1 VKKQDYY
8 FKYIKYKIKY
18 LEYKEESD
26 KIFKNYMNTNLSD
39 GLLSLD
45 FLHDNQKSKV
55 KNKEFYDMIN
65 EKEIV
70 IYNGTTPNN
79 LEYFLHNQLIDMN
92 NEDSIFHN
100 KIINSN
106 KIIDTINLKD
116 YICILDKS
124 NNNKEIEKKL
134 SIIFNINKFD
144 ITFIGNC
151 EDFLNRKSEINK
163 KFLTPTNKLKRQYLI
178 QAIKIGFLPKSL
190 NKIINFNS
198 LNGDDE
204 KIFNEL
210 NILKIFIDESKPY
223 LKKLSD
229 NNIPFYIN
237 YLDDL
242 SKIRK
247 TIELIKNKDDI
258 KIYYNGKFK
267 YLVEKIVFSMK
278 EARDIYYVE
287 EIKLLMKKDL
297 SNKYILV
304 TGDLIQSYR
313 CIVNKISTINTVLS
327 IIRFIALYDNDLLN
341 IYGNPFELLTTKND
355 IINNDYKNFNKE
367 IIMRIL
373 QNPIIKAK
381 NNIKFN
387 TKYLNNYSNIYD
399 EKYLKYLSEL
409 FVDNNDN
416 EFSSINCNLV
426 EKKKEMDYLLDFAKN
441 NITNKN
447 DLIYIFKSLRC
458 SHNLDYQFDNLID
471 TIYVINKRWQQYFSS
486 NNILP
491 PSINELT
498 WQFNIFYL
506 TTLYNGFSLLEYLL
520 PLTKVL
526 YKNIFNWSEIQYLI

>member
-1 VKKQDYY
+1 
-8 FKYIKYKIKY
+8 
-18 LEYKEESD
+18 
-26 KIFKNYMNTNLSD
+26 MNTNLSD

-106 KIIDTINLKD
+106 KIIHTINLKD

-198 LNGDDE
+198 LNGNDE

-210 NILKIFIDESKPY
+210 NILKIFIDESKTY

-242 SKIRK
+242 TKIRK

-441 NITNKN
+441 NITNQN

-458 SHNLDYQFDNLID
+458 YHNLDYQFDNLID
-471 TIYVINKRWQQYFSS
+471 TIYVINKRWQQYYRS
-486 NNILP
+486 NNKS
-491 PSINELT
+491 PSTINELT